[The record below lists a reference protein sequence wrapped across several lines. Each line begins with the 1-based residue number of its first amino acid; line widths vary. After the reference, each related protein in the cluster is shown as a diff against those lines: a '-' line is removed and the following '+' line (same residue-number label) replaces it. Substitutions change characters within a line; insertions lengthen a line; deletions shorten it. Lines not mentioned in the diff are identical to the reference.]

1 MLPIIGWTV
10 ALILSLAAFAFIQDA
25 TVVWISLWV
34 AAGAFAGLVT
44 SVLNLPFIFQ
54 IIVFLLVTGIFIFL
68 LRPSFRKRFPIAVQ
82 PTNTDM
88 LLGMYVPVTVAIDNL
103 NGVGQVKVNGMEWS
117 ARSTDGQPIEE
128 GTVVCI
134 HHIEGVK
141 VFVFPVVDDFN
152 LD

>member
-1 MLPIIGWTV
+1 MLPIIGWTLALV
-10 ALILSLAAFAFIQDA
+10 ASLAVFFFMQEASL
-25 TVVWISLWV
+25 VWVSLWI

-54 IIVFLLVTGIFIFL
+54 LFVFLLITGIFTFL
-68 LRPSFRKRFPIAVQ
+68 LRPSIRKRFPIPVI
-82 PTNTDM
+82 PTNTEA
-88 LLGMYVPVTVAIDNL
+88 LIGKYAPVTVAIDNIT
-103 NGVGQVKVNGMEWS
+103 GAGQVKLDGMEWS

-128 GTVVCI
+128 GTVVCV

-141 VFVFPVVDDFN
+141 LIVFPVVDDFN

>member
-1 MLPIIGWTV
+1 MLPIIGWAV
-10 ALILSLAAFAFIQDA
+10 ALVASLAAFAFIQDA
-25 TVVWISLWV
+25 SIVWISLWV

-44 SVLNLPFIFQ
+44 SVLNLPFVFQ
-54 IIVFLLVTGIFIFL
+54 LIVFLLVVGIFVFL
-68 LRPSFRKRFPIAVQ
+68 LKPSFRKRFPIAVQ
-82 PTNTDM
+82 PTNTDL
-88 LLGMYVPVTVAIDNL
+88 LLGKYVPVTITIDNL
-103 NGVGQVKVNGMEWS
+103 AGVGQVKVDGMEWS

>member
-1 MLPIIGWTV
+1 MLEIIGWTLALV
-10 ALILSLAAFAFIQDA
+10 AALAVFFFMQEASL
-25 TVVWISLWV
+25 VWVSLWI

-44 SVLNLPFIFQ
+44 SVLSLPFVFQ
-54 IIVFLLVTGIFIFL
+54 LFVFLLITGIFIFL
-68 LRPSFRKRFPIAVQ
+68 LRPSIRKRFPIAVI
-82 PTNTDM
+82 PTNTDA
-88 LLGMYVPVTVAIDNL
+88 LIGKYAPVTVAIDNIT
-103 NGVGQVKVNGMEWS
+103 GAGQIKVDGMEWS

-141 VFVFPVVDDFN
+141 MIVFPVVDDFN